1 MACLLHLPCQ
11 CGTMEGLRQ
20 DYVSQLF
27 MIFCCA
33 DAVLSSRDLS
43 ALSCS
48 DVHHPARDV
57 GLIGTV
63 DFESAVALGLD
74 NHESAI
80 VLCHK
85 NSTAAMLRDAHGSC
99 AAASNTT

>member
-1 MACLLHLPCQ
+1 
-11 CGTMEGLRQ
+11 MEGLRQ

-63 DFESAVALGLD
+63 DFESAVA
-74 NHESAI
+74 
-80 VLCHK
+80 
-85 NSTAAMLRDAHGSC
+85 
-99 AAASNTT
+99 